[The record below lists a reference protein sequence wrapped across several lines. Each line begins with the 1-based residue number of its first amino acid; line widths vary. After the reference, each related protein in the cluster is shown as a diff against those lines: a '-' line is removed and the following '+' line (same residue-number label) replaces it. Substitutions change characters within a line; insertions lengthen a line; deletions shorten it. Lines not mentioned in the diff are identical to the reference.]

1 MNTTEFTVAITK
13 IRLSNLEFHDVRKM
27 FHLTAE
33 NHFIS
38 RTENSVIFVL
48 IYNEITFKSDNFVTL
63 PPKKNFPKFNLIL
76 NNSER
81 CSKFSNIVG
90 DYSELSL

>member
-13 IRLSNLEFHDVRKM
+13 IRLSNLEFHVVRKM
-27 FHLTAE
+27 FYLTAE

-38 RTENSVIFVL
+38 LTDNSVLFVL

-63 PPKKNFPKFNLIL
+63 PSRNVPKFNLML
-76 NNSER
+76 NNS
-81 CSKFSNIVG
+81 K
-90 DYSELSL
+90 